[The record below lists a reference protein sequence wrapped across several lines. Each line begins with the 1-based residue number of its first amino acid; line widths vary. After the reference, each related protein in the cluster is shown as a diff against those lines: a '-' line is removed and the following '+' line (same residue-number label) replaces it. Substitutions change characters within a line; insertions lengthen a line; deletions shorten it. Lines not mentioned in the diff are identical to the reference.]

1 MCLRACVCACVLR
14 LRRRDKEAAGSEWHA
29 RKNDA
34 RPANKS
40 CRATDKSGLAGPP
53 TNYLRPV
60 VSIRNKLFYNSS
72 RGFIELPKPE

>member
-1 MCLRACVCACVLR
+1 MCMYTFVCVLR

-53 TNYLRPV
+53 ANYLRPV
-60 VSIRNKLFYNSS
+60 VSISGSKLFYNSS
-72 RGFIELPKPE
+72 HGFIELCKSE